1 MYMNRAYSVY
11 DIDQSSSTGTK
22 VLQAVINALV
32 IVAVVAVMTF
42 FIVLLYYY
50 NCMKVLFGILIVAT
64 FTALSFSSGAVF
76 EIFCESRHLP
86 WDYISY
92 FIIFYNLGVG
102 GCIAIWYQKG
112 IPSIIVHAYLVW
124 ISVVVAYML
133 SFIGEWTVWALLSVL
148 AIWDLIAVL
157 SPCGPLKWMIKLSQ
171 NRRGPLPG
179 LIYSVGNTD
188 RSDLPVSRETREQE
202 ELERARQLAAEDNLA
217 LQETV
222 ALLPQEDPMEYSR
235 SNVVKEDAGHGDA
248 NEPQTLAE
256 QAATGVGGDFVYDD
270 EEDVEEPMT
279 IREMIED
286 AKQNPA
292 GAQLGLGDF
301 IFYSVLIA
309 KASTV
314 GAIPMIMCTVCVLS
328 GLVMTLS
335 ILLYTH
341 KPLPALP
348 FSMLFGVVGYLYSR
362 YCMNDSL
369 LNWSLKGYF
378 I

>member
-1 MYMNRAYSVY
+1 
-11 DIDQSSSTGTK
+11 
-22 VLQAVINALV
+22 
-32 IVAVVAVMTF
+32 
-42 FIVLLYYY
+42 
-50 NCMKVLFGILIVAT
+50 MKFLFGILIVAT
-64 FTALSFSSGAVF
+64 FVALSFSSGAVF
-76 EIFCESRHLP
+76 EIFCESRHLA

-92 FIIFYNLGVG
+92 FLIFYNLGVG

-157 SPCGPLKWMIKLSQ
+157 SPCGPLKWMIKLSA
-171 NRRGPLPG
+171 NRKGPLPG
-179 LIYSVGNTD
+179 LIYSVGNTNH
-188 RSDLPVSRETREQE
+188 SDIPVSRETREEE
-202 ELERARQLAAEDNLA
+202 ELERARMMGDDDNNPSI
-217 LQETV
+217 QETV
-222 ALLPQEDPMEYSR
+222 ALLPQEDPLEYSR
-235 SNVVKEDAGHGDA
+235 PNVVKVVEGNGHVDI

-256 QAATGVGGDFVYDD
+256 QAEAGVGGDFVYDD

-286 AKQNPA
+286 AKENPA

-328 GLVMTLS
+328 GLVGTLS

-348 FSMLFGVVGYLYSR
+348 ISMLFGVAGYFYSR
-362 YCMNDSL
+362 NLMTDSL